1 MALYILLF
9 VLSIPA
15 IEIAVFIKIGSSIGA
30 LNTIGVTFLT
40 AVVGI
45 VLVKRQGINILQT
58 ARGDILSRRAPIN
71 SVVNGVLVLLAGGLL
86 LLPGFFTDL
95 IGFIL
100 LIPPFRAS
108 IQNLIS
114 KRFFTSFKR
123 SSDTSHDSHR
133 QDTIDGD
140 YQEINDYNNIKK
152 K

>member
-9 VLSIPA
+9 VLSVPA

-30 LNTIGVTFLT
+30 LNTVAVTIFT

-45 VLVKRQGINILQT
+45 FLVKQQGINILQT
-58 ARGDILSRRAPIN
+58 ARSDIHSRRAPIN

-86 LLPGFFTDL
+86 MLPGFFTDL

-108 IQNLIS
+108 IKNSIS
-114 KRFFTSFKR
+114 KKFFTSFKK
-123 SSDTSHDSHR
+123 SSDTCNCLLYTSDAA
-133 QDTIDGD
+133 D
-140 YQEINDYNNIKK
+140 E
-152 K
+152 

>member
-1 MALYILLF
+1 M
-9 VLSIPA
+9 
-15 IEIAVFIKIGSSIGA
+15 
-30 LNTIGVTFLT
+30 
-40 AVVGI
+40 
-45 VLVKRQGINILQT
+45 
-58 ARGDILSRRAPIN
+58 
-71 SVVNGVLVLLAGGLL
+71 
-86 LLPGFFTDL
+86 

>member
-9 VLSIPA
+9 VLSVPA

-30 LNTIGVTFLT
+30 LNTVAVTIFT

-45 VLVKRQGINILQT
+45 FLVKQQGINILQT
-58 ARGDILSRRAPIN
+58 ARSDIHSRRAPIN

-86 LLPGFFTDL
+86 VLPGFFTDL

-108 IQNLIS
+108 IKNSIS
-114 KRFFTSFKR
+114 KRFFTSFKK
-123 SSDTSHDSHR
+123 SSDTCNDNHR